1 MSGNNGK
8 STNKGSSKSQSSN
21 SNAQGNRSSG
31 GGSSSNS
38 NVTEFSKINPGQPMS
53 DYEYLKPWG
62 GKQNFM
68 LSYGIKPT
76 PEGFEEARDLID
88 QMREA
93 SGFGKS
99 PYRE

>member
-1 MSGNNGK
+1 MAGDNGNSHN
-8 STNKGSSKSQSSN
+8 NKGSPTGQSPN
-21 SNAQGNRSSG
+21 VQGSSSSG
-31 GGSSSNS
+31 GKSSANT

-62 GKQNFM
+62 GKKGFM

-88 QMREA
+88 QMREE

>member
-1 MSGNNGK
+1 MAGNNGNSNSK
-8 STNKGSSKSQSSN
+8 DSSKSQSSK
-21 SNAQGNRSSG
+21 AQGNNSSG

-38 NVTEFSKINPGQPMS
+38 NVTQFSETKPGQPMS

-62 GKQNFM
+62 GKTKFM
-68 LSYGIKPT
+68 ASYGIKPT
-76 PEGFEEARDLID
+76 PEGFEEARELID
-88 QMREA
+88 QMREQ

>member
-1 MSGNNGK
+1 MAGDNGNSNN
-8 STNKGSSKSQSSN
+8 NKGSSKGQS
-21 SNAQGNRSSG
+21 SNAQGDNSSG
-31 GGSSSNS
+31 GKSSANP

-62 GKQNFM
+62 GKKGFM

-88 QMREA
+88 QMREE

>member
-1 MSGNNGK
+1 MSGNNG
-8 STNKGSSKSQSSN
+8 NNNGKGSSKSQSSN
-21 SNAQGNRSSG
+21 QSSNNSSG

-38 NVTEFSKINPGQPMS
+38 KVAQFSEAKPGQPMS

-62 GKQNFM
+62 GRTGFM
-68 LSYGIKPT
+68 ASYGIKPT
-76 PEGFEEARDLID
+76 PEGFEESRELID
-88 QMREA
+88 QMREK